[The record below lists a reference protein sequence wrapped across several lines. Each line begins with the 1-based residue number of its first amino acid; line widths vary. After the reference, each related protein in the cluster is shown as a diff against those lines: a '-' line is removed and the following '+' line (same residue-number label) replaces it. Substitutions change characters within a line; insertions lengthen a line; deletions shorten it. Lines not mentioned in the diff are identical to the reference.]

1 MFLQSSICS
10 GPVKLA
16 GCAELPVEGVSLI
29 LGNDLTGK
37 IVFLFA

>member
-16 GCAELPVEGVSLI
+16 VCAELPVEGVSLI
-29 LGNDLTGK
+29 LGNDLAGES
-37 IVFLFA
+37 FLFA